1 MVKTKIEPKDTP
13 QLTNDQILQLFLNL
27 GKYESVT
34 ITREEDEDWVVSLYE
49 NKRDV
54 CKESPWLY
62 KALWAACEEIDK
74 LKEQDY
80 TEYEQKRT
88 AALSKL
94 NAEDR
99 KILGI

>member
-1 MVKTKIEPKDTP
+1 MAKTTIEPKDCP

-27 GKYESVT
+27 GKYESVG
-34 ITREEDEDWVVSLYE
+34 ISREEDEEWVVSLYE
-49 NKRDV
+49 NKREV
-54 CKESPWLY
+54 LKSSPWIW

-74 LKEQDY
+74 LTEQDY
-80 TEYEQKRT
+80 NEYEQKRQ

-94 NAEDR
+94 TAEDR